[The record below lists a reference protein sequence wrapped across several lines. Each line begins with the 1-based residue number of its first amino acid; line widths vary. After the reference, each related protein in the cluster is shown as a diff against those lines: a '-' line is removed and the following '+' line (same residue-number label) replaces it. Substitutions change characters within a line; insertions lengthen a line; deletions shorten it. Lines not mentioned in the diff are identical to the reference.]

1 MHSFSLLLFVIK
13 LFSHTN
19 IFKIKLLTTF
29 FKKNIETKDGC
40 NFDKIIKF
48 VRISLG
54 LQIRASNNDNKKIYE
69 IVNQR
74 R

>member
-1 MHSFSLLLFVIK
+1 M
-13 LFSHTN
+13 
-19 IFKIKLLTTF
+19 LTAF
-29 FKKNIETKDGC
+29 FNKNIETKDGC

>member
-1 MHSFSLLLFVIK
+1 M
-13 LFSHTN
+13 
-19 IFKIKLLTTF
+19 LTAF